1 MLYFK
6 NMRNDLRNHLRDA
19 YPVPREPG
27 LAPDTVASLRRAVIA
42 AAHEV
47 PVRPVLWVRQLA
59 MAACLAVMVLTG
71 VLAARRV
78 PTATRD
84 AAGLAAVP
92 VSDQRTQVRFST
104 PGGTRIIW
112 TLDPEFQLKE
122 AGLRR

>member
-1 MLYFK
+1 MNK
-6 NMRNDLRNHLRDA
+6 MNDLNSRLRDA
-19 YPVPREPG
+19 DPVRHEAG
-27 LAPDTVASLRRAVIA
+27 LSPDVVASLRRTVIA
-42 AAHEV
+42 AAHAA
-47 PVRPVLWVRQLA
+47 PVSRVFWGRQLT

-78 PTATRD
+78 PPAIRD
-84 AAGLAAVP
+84 ASDPLTAP
-92 VSDQRTQVRFST
+92 VSEQRTQVRFST